1 MAYNM
6 KEIIANKPS
15 RFSEGH
21 RMCAGCGAPVVARH
35 ILRALVE
42 KGILKRTE
50 NFEDFLLGLFLI
62 PAYCMLFSRNK
73 LGSLYNSIGELQEE
87 KMKTILDSCELK
99 DSVNLTNITLGKIF
113 GPKNLELNYNNWK
126 NLFERHNIDYMLSP
140 QGIRIFLEKYNI

>member
-1 MAYNM
+1 MFFYFL
-6 KEIIANKPS
+6 I
-15 RFSEGH
+15 F
-21 RMCAGCGAPVVARH
+21 
-35 ILRALVE
+35 LRISFIQIPLIFLS

-87 KMKTILDSCELK
+87 KMKKILDSCELK

-126 NLFERHNIDYMLSP
+126 NLFERHIIIGKIYLKDIIL
-140 QGIRIFLEKYNI
+140 IIC

>member
-1 MAYNM
+1 MFFYFL
-6 KEIIANKPS
+6 I
-15 RFSEGH
+15 F
-21 RMCAGCGAPVVARH
+21 
-35 ILRALVE
+35 LRISFIQIPLIFLS